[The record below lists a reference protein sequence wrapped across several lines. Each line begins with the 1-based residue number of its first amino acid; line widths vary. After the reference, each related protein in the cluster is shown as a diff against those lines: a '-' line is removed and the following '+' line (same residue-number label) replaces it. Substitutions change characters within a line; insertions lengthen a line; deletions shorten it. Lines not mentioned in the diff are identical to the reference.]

1 MSISDPGSSAGGDIE
16 RQVELAGLTTFGVGG
31 PASFF
36 VRCEGGES
44 LRRALSWARRESL
57 PVFVLGGGSNLVVAE
72 RGFPGLV
79 IQPAAG
85 GIEVSQVGDFILLE
99 AAAGAGWDAVV
110 QAAVDAG
117 GAGLEALSGIPGNA
131 GAAPIQN
138 IGAYGQEVAE
148 RLEAVELLDRESL
161 EPSTLPAAECG
172 FGYRT
177 SRFKTSWAG
186 RFVVTRLFF
195 RLPRQPEAPAR
206 YAELRRHLGL
216 AEDEKAPLETL
227 RRAVLELR
235 RGKSMLFDPSDP
247 DGRSAGSFFLNPVVA
262 AEEAATVARR
272 YAERGGR
279 REMPRWPGAAPTKS
293 TVKLS
298 AAWLI
303 EEAGFARG
311 YGEGRAGLSTRHTLA
326 IVNRGGAVAA
336 DILEVA
342 RKIRE
347 GVYQAF
353 GVKLEPEP
361 ILVGFLPGELL

>member
-1 MSISDPGSSAGGDIE
+1 MSTSDSEGIE
-16 RQVELAGLTTFGVGG
+16 TNVQLAGLTTFGVGG

-79 IQPAAG
+79 IQPAAS

-148 RLEAVELLDRESL
+148 RLENVELLDRESL
-161 EPSTLPAAECG
+161 ETLMLPAADCG

-216 AEDEKAPLETL
+216 AEDEKAPLQTL

-247 DGRSAGSFFLNPVVA
+247 DGRSAGSFFLNPVISAVE
-262 AEEAATVARR
+262 AEAVERR
-272 YAERGGR
+272 YRERGGK
-279 REMPRWPGAAPTKS
+279 REMPRWPGAAG
-293 TVKLS
+293 VKLS

-326 IVNRGGAVAA
+326 IVNRGGAAAA
-336 DILEVA
+336 DILDIA

-361 ILVGFLPGELL
+361 IQVGFLPGELF

>member
-1 MSISDPGSSAGGDIE
+1 MSTSEASGTAPGEIE
-16 RQVELAGLTTFGVGG
+16 SGVELAGLTTFGVGG
-31 PASFF
+31 PASFL
-36 VRCEGGES
+36 VRCPGAES
-44 LRRALSWARRESL
+44 LRQALRWARQESL
-57 PVFVLGGGSNLVVAE
+57 PVFVLGGGSNLLVAE

-79 IQPAAG
+79 IQPSAA
-85 GIEVSQVGDFILLE
+85 GIEVSEDGDAVEI
-99 AAAGAGWDAVV
+99 AADAGAGWDAVV
-110 QAAVDAG
+110 EAAAEAG

-148 RLEAVELLDRESL
+148 RLEKVEVLDRESL
-161 EPSTLPAAECG
+161 ERLMLPAADCG

-177 SRFKTSWAG
+177 SLFKTSWAG
-186 RFVVTRLFF
+186 RFVVTRLYF
-195 RLPRQPEAPAR
+195 RLPRQAEAPAR

-216 AEDEKAPLETL
+216 AEDERAPLLTL

-262 AEEAATVARR
+262 AEEAEAVARR

-279 REMPRWPGAAPTKS
+279 REMPRWPGAAPAQT

-326 IVNRGGAVAA
+326 IVNRGGAGAS
-336 DILEVA
+336 DILEIA

-347 GVYQAF
+347 GVHAAF

-361 ILVGFLPGELL
+361 IQVGFLPGELL